1 MSRVP
6 VIMLRARVPDS
17 SIAKRKSTPVTE
29 DDYVALL
36 TGDCD
41 VYRPDGQLLCML
53 RKGAMSREV
62 TERAHGQLR
71 HLATKYGSDNRASY
85 AGYAIKSHITVTGK
99 SQNRTVDANGKS
111 VTVPSAIAGYFD
123 PSGRYRFCRETAFVA
138 NEVERWVDVL
148 PLISEAGELF
158 KEYLPKKWKIQN
170 DYADGCSDDFRI
182 TGTPFS
188 TITVNRNIAGTVHQ
202 DAGDLKTGFGLISC
216 HRRGYYTG
224 GHLVFPQYRVA
235 VDLEDRDL
243 ILFNPHDWHGV
254 TKLSNAYDATNGERI
269 TVVYYF
275 REKLS
280 KCGSAVEELAK
291 AKAL

>member
-1 MSRVP
+1 MRVP
-6 VIMLRARVPDS
+6 VIQLRARVSDAD
-17 SIAKRKSTPVTE
+17 IVRRKATKVTS

-41 VYRPDGQLLCML
+41 VYRPDGELLCML
-53 RKGAMSREV
+53 RRKAISVEWHEQARL
-62 TERAHGQLR
+62 QLR
-71 HLATKYGSDNRASY
+71 FMTKNYGSDNRISY
-85 AGYAIKSHITVTGK
+85 AGYAVAKHNTITGK
-99 SQNRTVDANGKS
+99 GQLRATDKSGK
-111 VTVPSAIAGYFD
+111 TIIVPSAIAGYFE
-123 PSGRYRFCRETAFVA
+123 PQGGRFRFCRATAFVA
-138 NEVERWVDVL
+138 NDLERWEDVL
-148 PLISEAGELF
+148 PLVNHVGSLF
-158 KEYLPKKWKIQN
+158 EQYLPKKWKIQSE
-170 DYADGCSDDFRI
+170 YGMCCSDDFRI
-182 TGTPFS
+182 VGTPFS

-216 HRRGYYTG
+216 HRQGDYTG

-254 TKLSNAYDATNGERI
+254 TKLRHADADDEGERI

-275 REKLS
+275 REKLV
-280 KCGSAVEELAK
+280 KCGSAEQELAK